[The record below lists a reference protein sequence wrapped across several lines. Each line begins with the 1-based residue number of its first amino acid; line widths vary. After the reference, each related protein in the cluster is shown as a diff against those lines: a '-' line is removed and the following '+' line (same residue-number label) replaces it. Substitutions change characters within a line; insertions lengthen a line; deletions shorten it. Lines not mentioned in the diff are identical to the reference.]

1 MSEYAVAVARR
12 SASVI
17 RQLSGQL
24 WIQSF
29 DQSHAHDD
37 IQAPLYGRL
46 RASGFGEVI
55 HGFEHLVGVTECG
68 RTSKALTQRI
78 VKRRHSPRRID
89 FGSVWK
95 HIVGRV
101 GNVCPTVT
109 MSDSSPDWQDHSV
122 GNDLRRDRGELV
134 RYTRGQ
140 HIPSSNFGL
149 VRYQYI
155 DIQIQ

>member
-1 MSEYAVAVARR
+1 
-12 SASVI
+12 
-17 RQLSGQL
+17 
-24 WIQSF
+24 
-29 DQSHAHDD
+29 
-37 IQAPLYGRL
+37 LYGRL

-55 HGFEHLVGVTECG
+55 HGFEHLVSVTAVEP
-68 RTSKALTQRI
+68 SKALTQSL
-78 VKRRHSPRRID
+78 VKGRHSPRRID
-89 FGSVWK
+89 FGSVWQ

-101 GNVCPTVT
+101 RNVCPTVT